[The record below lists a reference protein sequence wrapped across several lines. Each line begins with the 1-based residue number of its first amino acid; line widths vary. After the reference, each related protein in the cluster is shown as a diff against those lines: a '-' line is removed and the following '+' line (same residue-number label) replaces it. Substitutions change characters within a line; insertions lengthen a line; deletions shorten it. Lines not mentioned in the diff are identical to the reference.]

1 VGLSQALY
9 MHAAS
14 THAETNPESLQKDDQ
29 NFCGVM
35 VLVIAECAVLSATL
49 DCLTCNNRYVVHVC
63 LIILFC
69 FYGITASGHFLTRHT
84 HLLYIRIC
92 ICLLH
97 NVTSTVWHNVMTCYS
112 HASHIGSDSD
122 SKSSD
127 SSHNRNGTSS
137 IDKSGNSQQ
146 RRVAVCTS

>member
-35 VLVIAECAVLSATL
+35 VLVIAECAVL
-49 DCLTCNNRYVVHVC
+49 C